1 MASHKQK
8 EQPTLPLWGK
18 ANPKRGVPH
27 VEKALTFIRDFQAEH
42 QMPPTLREIQDHCG
56 FAAIGTIQYHIK
68 QLQDSGLIEVKP
80 RLSRG
85 VTLTARATGIPIVGR
100 VPAGP
105 AQLAFEQIEG
115 YISTIHGEEQEAPK
129 QPTTSPKFTSVENAL
144 AGVAAPAD
152 ARGLFAL
159 RVKGDSMIGAG
170 ILDGD
175 LVVVRPQASAKH
187 GDIVVARLNEED
199 ATVKRLVRKPG
210 IIELAPENPKYKP
223 MPVDEHTTIIG
234 KVIRVI
240 RRYN

>member
-1 MASHKQK
+1 MKISTQ
-8 EQPTLPLWGK
+8 
-18 ANPKRGVPH
+18 
-27 VEKALTFIRDFQAEH
+27 EKILTFIRDFSAEH

-56 FAAIGTIQYHIK
+56 FGAIGTIQYHIK
-68 QLQDSGLIEVKP
+68 QLQDGGLIEVKP

-85 VTLTARATGIPIVGR
+85 VTLTVRATGIPIIGR

-115 YISTIHGEEQEAPK
+115 YISTVHGEEQEVPK
-129 QPTTSPKFTSVENAL
+129 SSHGQFKFTSVENAL
-144 AGVAAPAD
+144 GGVAAPTD

-170 ILDGD
+170 ILDAD
-175 LVVVRPQASAKH
+175 LVVVHPQASAKH
-187 GDIVVARLNEED
+187 GDIVVARLNEDE

-210 IIELAPENPKYKP
+210 IIELAPENPRYKAI
-223 MPVDEHTTIIG
+223 PVDENTTIIG